1 MNLLL
6 PSPLEKFDVISKN
19 NISLYIKR
27 DDLIHKF
34 ISGNKWRKLKYNI
47 SELLQQ
53 NKHTLLTVG
62 GAFSNHIM
70 ATAAAAKLH
79 SINSIGIIRGEEL
92 DKNSNDNLVF
102 ASSQDMQLYFVDR
115 EIYSKRYDN
124 NFVALICEKFNLDI
138 NDIYFV
144 PEGGANEL
152 AKIGCKEIID
162 EIDIDFDYIIC
173 ACGTGTTLAGLA
185 QNLLPHQKAIGVDVL
200 KNNHELDKMFADN
213 SNIEII
219 HDYHFGGYAKKNDIL
234 LEFIHNFYAQYHI
247 KLDYVYTAKMMYA
260 LYDLIQNNYFKPNS
274 TIVALHTGGI
284 LNASIFNEV

>member
-6 PSPLEKFDVISKN
+6 PSPLEKLDIVLN
-19 NISLYIKR
+19 NNVKLYLKR
-27 DDLIHKF
+27 DDLIHQY

-47 SELLQQ
+47 SDLLKQKKQ
-53 NKHTLLTVG
+53 TILTVG

-70 ATAAAAKLH
+70 ATAAAANLH
-79 SINSIGIIRGEEL
+79 AINSIGIIRGEEL
-92 DKNSNDNLVF
+92 NVNSNDNLAF
-102 ASSQDMQLYFVDR
+102 ASAQGMQLFFVDR
-115 EIYSKRYDN
+115 NTYNKRYDS
-124 NFVALICEKFNLDI
+124 NFAALICEKFNLNI

-162 EIDIDFDYIIC
+162 EIDLDFNYIVS

-185 QNLLPHQKAIGVDVL
+185 QNLLPHQKAIGIDVL
-200 KNNHELDKMFADN
+200 KNNYELDKTFAYN
-213 SNIEII
+213 SSIDII
-219 HDYHFGGYAKKNDIL
+219 HDYHFGGYAKKDYIL
-234 LEFIHNFYAQYHI
+234 QEFIYNFYTQYHI
-247 KLDYVYTAKMMYA
+247 KLDYVYTGKMMYA
-260 LYDLIQNNYFKPNS
+260 LLDLIQNNYFKPNS